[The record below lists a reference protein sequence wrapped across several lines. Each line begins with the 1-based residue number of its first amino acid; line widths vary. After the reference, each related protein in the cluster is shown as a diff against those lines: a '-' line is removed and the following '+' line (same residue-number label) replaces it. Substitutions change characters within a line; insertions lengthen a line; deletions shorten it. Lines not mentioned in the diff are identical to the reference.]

1 MKSFKI
7 DQNDNLP
14 FLAEATD
21 GSLVNSESESEEEIL
36 FESSKK
42 TRNIS
47 RLNGSVIPRTNGLIK
62 NGKLNT

>member
-1 MKSFKI
+1 MRSFK
-7 DQNDNLP
+7 LLSLMLS

-21 GSLVNSESESEEEIL
+21 GSLVNSESDSEEEIL

-42 TRNIS
+42 TRSIG
-47 RLNGSVIPRTNGLIK
+47 RLNGSVLPRTNGFVK